1 MLYLSRLTLNPR
13 ARQVQSELR
22 DPYEMH
28 RTLSKAFDEG
38 EAAQA
43 AARCLFRV
51 EESPRGA
58 LCLLVQSRTEPAWDR
73 LSALPDYFQ
82 EPPQVKPF
90 APTLRAGQ
98 SLAFRLRANPTKR
111 EATPLDSPKQGRR
124 VGLYTDETRLAWLA
138 RKASESGFAL
148 CSVTQA
154 SEPPPECQAKAH
166 RAVFSAARFEGIL
179 RVTDPERLLSVLEG
193 GIGAGKGF
201 GFGLLSLAPVK

>member
-13 ARQVQSELR
+13 SRQAQSELR

-28 RTLSKAFDEG
+28 RTLSKAFGEG
-38 EAAQA
+38 DDVQA

-51 EESPRGA
+51 EESPRGD
-58 LCLLVQSRTEPAWDR
+58 LTVLVQSRTEPAWDC
-73 LSALPDYFQ
+73 LTAPPDYLRGS
-82 EPPQVKPF
+82 PQVKPF

-98 SLAFRLRANPTKR
+98 TLAFRLRANPTQRQSAKP
-111 EATPLDSPKQGRR
+111 EGRRLGNR
-124 VGLYTDETRLAWLA
+124 VGLYTDEARLAWLS

-154 SEPPPECQAKAH
+154 GEAPSEC
-166 RAVFSAARFEGIL
+166 RARGRFVVFSAARFEGIL
-179 RVTDPERLLSVLEG
+179 RVTDPERLLSAVGG

-201 GFGLLSLAPVK
+201 GFGLLSLAPLK